1 MRENEKKE
9 NKIKELLK
17 EYNLTIKD
25 FAEITGAPARTVE
38 GWSSGRSTLKE
49 YEINTV
55 ISGLYAGEKITKDIY
70 GYHISDVLLSGDT
83 YLKIEN
89 GIETIIIT

>member
-9 NKIKELLK
+9 NKIKDLLK

-38 GWSSGRSTLKE
+38 GWSSGRRTLKE
-49 YEINTV
+49 YEINWV
-55 ISGLYAGEKITKDIY
+55 REYIKNHKKNEKNT
-70 GYHISDVLLSGDT
+70 
-83 YLKIEN
+83 
-89 GIETIIIT
+89 

>member
-1 MRENEKKE
+1 MKENEKKE

-38 GWSSGRSTLKE
+38 NWSSGRRELKE
-49 YEINTV
+49 YEINWV
-55 ISGLYAGEKITKDIY
+55 REYVENHIKNFKKNEKST
-70 GYHISDVLLSGDT
+70 
-83 YLKIEN
+83 
-89 GIETIIIT
+89 